1 MSDLRT
7 AQAKLHQQLLDIR
20 AARGQLTPEDVV
32 DVARDEAHPL
42 HSRFEWDD
50 QIAGEAYRRIQAAE
64 LIRSVK
70 VVYSESPEG
79 DERSVRGWSVVP
91 DAPDRRGYVPTEEAL
106 EDPFT
111 AKLLLR
117 QAERE
122 LKAFKKKYGHL
133 REFADLV
140 ASTLTDGAA

>member
-1 MSDLRT
+1 MSIRQNQL
-7 AQAKLHQQLLDIR
+7 ALHQQLLDIR

-32 DVARDEAHPL
+32 DVARDETHPL

-50 QIAGEAYRRIQAAE
+50 QVAGEAYRRIQAAE
-64 LIRSVK
+64 LIRSVR
-70 VVYSESPEG
+70 VTYSESPEG
-79 DERSVRGWSVVP
+79 EERSVRGWSALSE
-91 DAPDRRGYVPTEEAL
+91 APDRRGYVPTEEAL

-122 LKAFKKKYGHL
+122 LKAFRKKYGHL
-133 REFADLV
+133 KAFADLV
-140 ASTLTDGAA
+140 ARTLTDGAA